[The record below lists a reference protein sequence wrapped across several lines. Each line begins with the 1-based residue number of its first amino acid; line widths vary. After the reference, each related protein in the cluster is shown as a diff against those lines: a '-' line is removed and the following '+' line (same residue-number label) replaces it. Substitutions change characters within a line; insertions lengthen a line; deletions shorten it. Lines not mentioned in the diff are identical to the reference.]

1 MVEGRLSLVSKDQG
15 QAQSSQPF
23 GSQCFVKLP
32 NHKVFRVEAAF
43 LSLPSTLPSES
54 RSGFHSGLRTP
65 R

>member
-32 NHKVFRVEAAF
+32 NHKVFRVEAA
-43 LSLPSTLPSES
+43 SRQSTLPERTTIL
-54 RSGFHSGLRTP
+54 RSTA
-65 R
+65 